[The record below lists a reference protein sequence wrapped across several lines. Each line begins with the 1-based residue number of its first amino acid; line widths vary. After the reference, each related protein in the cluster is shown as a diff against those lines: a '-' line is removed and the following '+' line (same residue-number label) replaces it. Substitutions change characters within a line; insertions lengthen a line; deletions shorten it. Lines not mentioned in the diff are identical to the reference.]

1 MKLLFFFASEMFT
14 VEVMQSDVYWPYN
27 FLNEE
32 TNAEDKNELKLDIK
46 PSPSS
51 KSGLL
56 FSIPIVLKLLWSQS
70 FSQK

>member
-46 PSPSS
+46 PSLLLPNLGSS
-51 KSGLL
+51 S
-56 FSIPIVLKLLWSQS
+56 PYP
-70 FSQK
+70 